1 MSRPRLENQG
11 ESLPFVP
18 GVSGRNYVIERR
30 ADLWM
35 IKFDGDEFG
44 PYNTERE
51 ALLFAIDAA
60 QKLGERGECPQVLV
74 AEEDGQLRPA
84 WTFGEPLPPQN

>member
-11 ESLPFVP
+11 ESPPFVP
-18 GVSGRNYVIERR
+18 GVTGRSYVIERR

-44 PYNTERE
+44 PYKTERE

-74 AEEDGQLRPA
+74 TAEDGELRPA